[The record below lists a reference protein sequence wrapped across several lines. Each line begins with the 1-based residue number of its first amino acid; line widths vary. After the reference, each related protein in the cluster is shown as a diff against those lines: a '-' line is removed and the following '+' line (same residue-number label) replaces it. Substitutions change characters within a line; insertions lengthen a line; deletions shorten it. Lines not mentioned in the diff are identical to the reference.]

1 TLDREAAAELER
13 PIESIDDLVGYFRA
27 GEKPRAQWRV
37 GVEHEKLGVRVPGV
51 QPVPYD
57 GSGGIADLLRR
68 IAREPARPPWRV
80 IEGDGHAVGLD
91 GPGSVSLEPGGQLEQ
106 NGRPVASLAEVCAE
120 FQEHLALLRRVS
132 EPLGIAWLGLGCHPF
147 HKLGELARVPRER
160 YRIMRQYLP
169 QRGGLALDMMHAT
182 ASVQASYDWSD

>member
-1 TLDREAAAELER
+1 
-13 PIESIDDLVGYFRA
+13 
-27 GEKPRAQWRV
+27 
-37 GVEHEKLGVRVPGV
+37 
-51 QPVPYD
+51 
-57 GSGGIADLLRR
+57 
-68 IAREPARPPWRV
+68 
-80 IEGDGHAVGLD
+80 
-91 GPGSVSLEPGGQLEQ
+91 GPGSVSLEPGAQLEQ
-106 NGRPVASLAEVCAE
+106 NGRPVVSLAEVCAE

-182 ASVQASYDWSD
+182 ASVQASYDWSDEADLVDKLRAALAVTPIASALFANSPLWEGRPSGFVSRRMAIWRDTDPDRC